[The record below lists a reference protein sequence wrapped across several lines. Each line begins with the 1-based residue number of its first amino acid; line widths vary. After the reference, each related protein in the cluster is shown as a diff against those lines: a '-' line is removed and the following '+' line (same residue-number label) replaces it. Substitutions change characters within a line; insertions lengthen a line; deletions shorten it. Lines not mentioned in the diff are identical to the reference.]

1 MEDEIGIE
9 NDRSSGD
16 PSNEALRSGLA
27 DTRASRL
34 NRSHSSL
41 KGEEMWT
48 KLVSDPTTSSFLKQP
63 DYVKMMEEIQ
73 KNPSGNLNSY
83 VKDQRVMKS
92 VGVVLNLNLRG
103 DKSEVEKKQEMKERA
118 ESEKELGNAAFKKR
132 HFEAAIQH
140 YSNAME
146 FDDEDISCITNR
158 ADLGLRNNNQCRLVD
173 WFQYKECI
181 EDCNKAVKRGRELGS
196 DCEMVA
202 RALTRKGTVFVKMAK
217 CSKDYEPAIEAYQR
231 ALTVHRNHETLS
243 KLHQAERAKK
253 EWERQEYIDPKIGDE
268 EREKGYFFCKVVLC
282 CVSTKT
288 DKEWFVMQ
296 GRYANRPIVE
306 LEIAAKE
313 QMKITELPMAK
324 LFSEK
329 AKVVSQTESTK
340 PQEDRLRIIGGHLN
354 VAEAAPKR
362 SRPPIT
368 THVLDV
374 SRDAPAVGVEVHL
387 EVWNGTTS
395 PSFGYGGR
403 GGDYWSMVG
412 TSATDKDGRSGQL
425 MDLVETLKPGMYR
438 ISFNTGKYCPRGFFP
453 YVSIAFEV
461 TESQKWEHFHARCY
475 FHHFLS
481 PHTVGARA
489 AAAVF
494 NTFGGLLLC
503 IKIAIKIKIC
513 ICVFIWGL

>member
-1 MEDEIGIE
+1 MEDEIRIE

-16 PSNEALRSGLA
+16 PSNEA
-27 DTRASRL
+27 
-34 NRSHSSL
+34 SL
-41 KGEEMWT
+41 KGEGMWT

-63 DYVKMMEEIQ
+63 DYVKMMEEIH

-103 DKSEVEKKQEMKERA
+103 DKSEVEKKQEMKERD

-146 FDDEDISCITNR
+146 FDDEDISCITNS
-158 ADLGLRNNNQCRLVD
+158 ADVYLQMEK
-173 WFQYKECI
+173 YKEWI

-217 CSKDYEPAIEAYQR
+217 SSKDYEPAIEAYQR
-231 ALTVHRNHETLS
+231 ALTVHRNHETLR

-268 EREKGYFFCKVVLC
+268 EREKGYFFCKLVLC
-282 CVSTKT
+282 C
-288 DKEWFVMQ
+288 
-296 GRYANRPIVE
+296 GRYANRRIVE

-313 QMKITELPMAK
+313 QMKITELRMAK

-374 SRDAPAVGVEVHL
+374 SRGAPAVGVEVHL

-425 MDLVETLKPGMYR
+425 MDLVEALKPGMYR
-438 ISFNTGKYCPRGFFP
+438 ISFNTGKYCPGGFFP

-489 AAAVF
+489 AAAQSSIHLVVYCYVSK
-494 NTFGGLLLC
+494 LL
-503 IKIAIKIKIC
+503 
-513 ICVFIWGL
+513 